1 VSTTTSAAPHPLG
14 TQTIHHHRIV
24 SLDILRG
31 LNIALMIF
39 VNELAEVKGLLPW
52 WTYHAPAKST

>member
-1 VSTTTSAAPHPLG
+1 MSTITSAAPQPLA
-14 TQTIHHHRIV
+14 TQTLHDHRIV
-24 SLDILRG
+24 SLDVLRG